1 MLLGVLYLRSFLY
14 ATGAKNEATGKSWCP
29 DCVAAEPIISDKFG
43 SLNVTLIECPVV
55 REEYRQPT
63 YLYRVH
69 DKVLPLYIFI
79 ATFYF
84 TLKFN

>member
-1 MLLGVLYLRSFLY
+1 MSTIALPTTYCLYP
-14 ATGAKNEATGKSWCP
+14 TGAKNKETGQSWCP
-29 DCVAAEPIISDKFG
+29 DCVAAEPIINSKFE

-69 DKVLPLYIFI
+69 EKVFLYISS
-79 ATFYF
+79 
-84 TLKFN
+84 LH